1 MTTIG
6 LRSRGGIADASEP
19 GRQRQDGRGVQGFW
33 IKSRDYRMW
42 TEKPVAPVQPVSTVT
57 REKVGLE
64 TVSCSVFTQRS
75 LAAPR

>member
-1 MTTIG
+1 MTAIG

-19 GRQRQDGRGVQGFW
+19 WRQRQDGSGVQGFW
-33 IKSRDYRMW
+33 IRFRHYRMW

-57 REKVGLE
+57 REKVWLE